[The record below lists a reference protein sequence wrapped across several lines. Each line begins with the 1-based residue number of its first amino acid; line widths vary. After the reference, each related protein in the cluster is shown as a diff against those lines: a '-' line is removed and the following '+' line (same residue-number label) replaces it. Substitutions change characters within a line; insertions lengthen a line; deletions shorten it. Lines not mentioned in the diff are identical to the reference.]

1 MRSASGVCLASGMPP
16 FAHDLVNVNDD
27 TLSALAPVEWM

>member
-1 MRSASGVCLASGMPP
+1 LASGIPP
-16 FAHDLVNVNDD
+16 AAHDLVNVNDD